1 MRLNIPLEIWQ
12 KMQGYTIA
20 AAPSEIT
27 GVGTIEVENDEFWV
41 RQIFVPE
48 QKTSPGHC
56 ETVDGALNEIILD
69 MIEDNPE
76 ALGDLRFRWHSHAE
90 GMCFWSQVDQAD
102 IDAWEAPWV
111 INLVMNVREEYL
123 ARLDLFGDLRVK
135 NVPLDVKII
144 TGVPSEIL
152 HECQKEVAEKV
163 TLVPWT
169 KNGTKSIYD
178 VIHEKEVQDAK
189 LKAEARERRKQKELA
204 EAHGYKMREELV
216 EAQGYKAQKEL
227 AEEHEFVPQM
237 VKVGE
242 TCAHEPETWV
252 QELKVQAEK
261 VGETDANE

>member
-1 MRLNIPLEIWQ
+1 MRLCIPLEIWQ

-41 RQIFVPE
+41 RRIFVPE

-90 GMCFWSQVDQAD
+90 GMCFWSQVDQTD

-111 INLVMNVREEYL
+111 VNLVMNVQEEYL

-169 KNGTKSIYD
+169 KNGTKSVYD

-189 LKAEARERRKQKELA
+189 LKAEARERRKQKEA
-204 EAHGYKMREELV
+204 A
-216 EAQGYKAQKEL
+216 KEHDFVTQDQ
-227 AEEHEFVPQM
+227 AFEMQAKKIGEEHMRKSEV
-237 VKVGE
+237 
-242 TCAHEPETWV
+242 WV
-252 QELKVQAEK
+252 QELKMRAEK
-261 VGETDANE
+261 VGETNANE